1 VLAEQFLEIG
11 AVQFIAFT
19 FTVVACIVT
28 MIIVKRTRS
37 S

>member
-28 MIIVKRTRS
+28 MIIVKRVPK
-37 S
+37 